1 MKKSLIIVVLIIIAA
16 ATGCDFL
23 RSIGGR
29 PTSEDLEA
37 ARTELAFREEA
48 RRQERLDSIRK
59 VEERQRDSMAALD
72 AKILDSLDHKKGSTM
87 RPEKLGGLKRQEMSS
102 RYGIVVGAFRNMPYA
117 EKKIAKCIEAGY
129 PAQLLS
135 FGNGLDAVVICQS
148 DNLSATVAA
157 MKEAKAKGV
166 CPKDGWILV
175 NE

>member
-1 MKKSLIIVVLIIIAA
+1 MKRSLIPVVLIIMAA
-16 ATGCDFL
+16 VTGCDFL

-37 ARTELAFREEA
+37 AKSELAFRQEVI
-48 RRQERLDSIRK
+48 RQERLDSIRRE
-59 VEERQRDSMAALD
+59 EERRKDSLAALD
-72 AKILDSLDHKKGSTM
+72 AKILDSLEHKRGSTM

-102 RYGIVVGAFRNMPYA
+102 RYCIVVGAFRNMPYA
-117 EKKIAKCIEAGY
+117 EKKISKCIEAGY

-135 FGNGLDAVVICQS
+135 FGNGLDAVVICPS
-148 DNLSATVAA
+148 DNLAETVAA